1 VWTATRE
8 RCEISPVSSLGR
20 RGVIELYRVRCAD
33 CGVKTEKVRQLPS
46 KAPFS
51 KRFEEAVCLACESAA
66 ARRVARQFGLA
77 GSSASH
83 RCELSES
90 PVGVA
95 KGSGLYGASI
105 RGNV

>member
-1 VWTATRE
+1 MDSYEGEVRDLPGFESRTT
-8 RCEISPVSSLGR
+8 V
-20 RGVIELYRVRCAD
+20 VIELYRVRCD
-33 CGVKTEKVRQLPS
+33 CRVKAEKVPALPS
-46 KAPFS
+46 KPPFS
-51 KRFEEAVCLACESAA
+51 KCFEEAVCLARESAA